1 MDDTLRKAILKANSS
16 VWQKNKAP
24 KLAKK
29 GLRDLWFT
37 IFNDVENQLAYWI
50 RYTIMV
56 PKATVQVREGQNLD
70 QAIDGIQGGVAHLW
84 FAYESAKNPSENFMI
99 KKAFPLSKVEGTKE
113 LGGGNVSIVKIG
125 DAEIT
130 LEGMK
135 GGFET
140 AGGKKVAWDLTFSH
154 FEEPYCPIP
163 AIAKI
168 LKITTT
174 VLNVGHPNMRI
185 SGKLTVGGK
194 TTDIHELPGEQSHSI
209 GAKFDQEF
217 TWVHCQTI
225 KGLPDAWF
233 NFASRESKAMASLF
247 DGTAKYF
254 LNKISTMKSF
264 KVERSANSIKFSGG
278 DKSGEMSGELSIP
291 LENMVCLEYV
301 GPENSKI
308 YCFNTLVGNLILK
321 LTLKSPDGGVND
333 VREYSADRSCAF
345 ETNWL
350 KLPQETKYLPFDKE
364 AL

>member
-1 MDDTLRKAILKANSS
+1 MENKLKNAILKANSS
-16 VWQKNKAP
+16 VWQKNKAQ
-24 KLAKK
+24 KHAKK

-37 IFNDVENQLAYWI
+37 IFNDVENQMAYWI

-56 PKATVQVREGQNLD
+56 PKVAIQVPEGQNLD
-70 QAIDGIQGGVAHLW
+70 QTLDSIQGGVAHLW

-140 AGGKKVAWDLTFSH
+140 ASGKKVAWDLKFSH
-154 FEEPYCPIP
+154 FVEPYCPIP

-185 SGKLTVGGK
+185 SGKISIGGK
-194 TTDIHELPGEQSHSI
+194 TTEIHELPGEQSHSI

-233 NFASRESKAMASLF
+233 NFASRENKGMASLF
-247 DGTAKYF
+247 DGTTKYF

-264 KVERSANSIKFSGG
+264 KVERTPNAIKFSGG
-278 DKSGEMSGELSIP
+278 DKSGEMNGELSIP
-291 LENMVCLEYV
+291 QEDMVCVEYI
-301 GPENSKI
+301 GPEDSKI
-308 YCFNTLVGNLILK
+308 YCCNTLVGTLK
-321 LTLKSPDGGVND
+321 LTLTLKNPDGSIRD
-333 VREYSADRSCAF
+333 VKEYIAEKSCAF

-350 KLPQETKYLPFDKE
+350 RAPSNTNYLPFDKE